1 MRIPFLIVGG
11 GIGGLATA
19 LALSRT
25 GRSVHLIE
33 KDDEFG
39 EIGAGLQLAPNASRM
54 LDRLGVLGEIS
65 KSAVYP
71 KRLVWKDAISGKL
84 LTAVNLGEPFQQ
96 RYGYRYIV
104 MHRGDL
110 LNVLL
115 EACRA
120 SGRISLESGKRAI
133 AVEDSGDGAR
143 VCCADGVV
151 YDCDAVIAADGLW
164 SAVRKFVHDDG
175 DPVCSMYVAYRGT
188 IPASRFSQG
197 APPEEMVLWT
207 GPEKHF
213 VRYPLRGKKLY
224 NQVAVFRS
232 YRYREGSYEWG
243 TPDEL
248 DEHFAQTCTE
258 VRDGI
263 ALMDRSR
270 RWPILDRPPIANWTQ
285 NRITLLGDAAH
296 PMQQYLAQGACQAL
310 EDAVTLANCV
320 ERYGER
326 LDRAFLAYQEIR
338 SPHTARAQLAARTFG
353 EFWHRMPER
362 LEQRDRLLLQRSH
375 DDCTELD
382 WLYRPRGS
390 GSA

>member
-11 GIGGLATA
+11 GIDGLATA

-25 GRSVHLIE
+25 GRVVHLIE
-33 KDDEFG
+33 KDEEFA

-54 LDRLGVLGEIS
+54 LDRLGVLDEIA

-71 KRLVWKDAISGKL
+71 KRLVWRDAATGNL
-84 LTAVNLGEPFQQ
+84 LTAVDLGEPF
-96 RYGYRYIV
+96 RRRYRYRYMV

-115 EACRA
+115 KACRA
-120 SGRISLESGKRAI
+120 NVRISLESGKRAI
-133 AVEDSGDGAR
+133 RVEDSGDSAR
-143 VCCADGVV
+143 VRCADGAV
-151 YDCDAVIAADGLW
+151 YDCDAVVAADGLW
-164 SAVRKFVHDDG
+164 STVRKFVHDDG

-188 IPASRFSQG
+188 VPASRFSQG
-197 APPEEMVLWT
+197 TPPEEMVLWT

-213 VRYPLRGKKLY
+213 VQYPLRGQKLY

-232 YRYREGSYEWG
+232 YREGSDDWG

-258 VRDGI
+258 VRAGI

-270 RWPILDRPPIANWTQ
+270 RWPILDRPPIANWTR

-310 EDAVTLANCV
+310 EDAITLADCV
-320 ERYGER
+320 EEHGDGV
-326 LDRAFLAYQEIR
+326 DRAFLAYQEIR
-338 SPHTARAQLAARTFG
+338 SPHTAQVQLAARAFG

-362 LEQRDRLLLQRSH
+362 LEERDRLLLQRSH
-375 DDCTELD
+375 DNYTELD
-382 WLYRPRGS
+382 WLYGPRE
-390 GSA
+390 

>member
-11 GIGGLATA
+11 GIGGLAAA
-19 LALSRT
+19 LALSRK
-25 GRSVHLIE
+25 GRRVHLIE

-39 EIGAGLQLAPNASRM
+39 EIGAGLQLAPNASRV
-54 LDRLGVLGEIS
+54 LDRLGVLDEIA

-71 KRLVWKDAISGKL
+71 KRLVWRDAVTGKL

-96 RYGYRYIV
+96 RYRYRYIV
-104 MHRGDL
+104 MHRADL

-115 EACRA
+115 ETCR
-120 SGRISLESGKRAI
+120 SSTRISLETGKRAI
-133 AVEDSGDGAR
+133 AVEDSGDSAR
-143 VCCADGVV
+143 VGCADGAV

-164 SAVRKFVHDDG
+164 STIRKFVYDDG
-175 DPVCSMYVAYRGT
+175 APVCSMYVAYRGT

-213 VRYPLRGKKLY
+213 VRYPLRAKELY

-232 YRYREGSYEWG
+232 YRYCGLSDDWG

-248 DEHFAQTCTE
+248 DEHFAETCTE
-258 VRDGI
+258 VREGI

-270 RWPILDRPPIANWTQ
+270 RWPILDRPPIGNWVR

-310 EDAVTLANCV
+310 EDAVTLADCV
-320 ERYGER
+320 EKFVDRV
-326 LDRAFLAYQEIR
+326 DRAFAAYQEIR
-338 SPHTARAQLAARTFG
+338 SLHTARAQLAARAFG

-362 LEQRDRLLLQRSH
+362 LEERNRLLLQRSH
-375 DDCTELD
+375 DDYTELD
-382 WLYRPRGS
+382 WLYGPRE
-390 GSA
+390 

>member
-1 MRIPFLIVGG
+1 MRVLFLIVGG

-25 GRSVHLIE
+25 GRAVHLIE
-33 KDDEFG
+33 KDNEFG

-54 LDRLGVLGEIS
+54 LERLGVLDEIA
-65 KSAVYP
+65 KFAVYP
-71 KRLVWKDAISGKL
+71 NRLVWRDAISGKL
-84 LTAVNLGEPFQQ
+84 LTAVNLSEPFRQ
-96 RYGYRYIV
+96 RYRYRYIV
-104 MHRGDL
+104 MHRSDL

-120 SGRISLESGKRAI
+120 SGRISLESGKRALT
-133 AVEDSGDGAR
+133 VEDSGDCAR
-143 VCCADGVV
+143 VCCADGAT

-164 SAVRKFVHDDG
+164 STVRKFVHDDG

-188 IPASRFSQG
+188 IPASQFSQG

-213 VRYPLRGKKLY
+213 VRYPLRAKKLY

-232 YRYREGSYEWG
+232 YRYREGSEDWG

-248 DEHFAQTCTE
+248 DEHFAQTSTE
-258 VRDGI
+258 VRNGI

-270 RWPILDRPPIANWTQ
+270 RWPILDRPPIANWTR

-310 EDAVTLANCV
+310 EDAVTLADCV
-320 ERYGER
+320 EKYGESI
-326 LDRAFLAYQEIR
+326 DRAFLAYQEIR
-338 SPHTARAQLAARTFG
+338 SPRTTRVQLEARAFG

-362 LEQRDRLLLQRSH
+362 LEERNRLLLQRSH
-375 DDCTELD
+375 DDYTELD
-382 WLYRPRGS
+382 WLYGPRE
-390 GSA
+390 

>member
-1 MRIPFLIVGG
+1 MRISFLVVGG

-25 GRSVHLIE
+25 GRAVHLIE
-33 KDDEFG
+33 KDDEFE

-54 LDRLGVLGEIS
+54 LDRLGVLDQIA
-65 KSAVYP
+65 KSAIYP
-71 KRLVWKDAISGKL
+71 KRLVWKDAVSGNL

-104 MHRGDL
+104 MHRADL

-115 EACRA
+115 EACRV
-120 SGRISLESGKRAI
+120 SDRISLESDKRAI
-133 AVEDSGDGAR
+133 AVEASGDSAR
-143 VCCADGVV
+143 VCCADGAV
-151 YDCDAVIAADGLW
+151 YDCDAIIGADGLW
-164 SAVRKFVHDDG
+164 STVRKFVHDDG

-197 APPEEMVLWT
+197 MPPDEMVLWT

-213 VRYPLRGKKLY
+213 VRYPLRARKLY

-232 YRYREGSYEWG
+232 YRFREGSDDWG

-270 RWPILDRPPIANWTQ
+270 RWPILDRLPLANWTR

-310 EDAVTLANCV
+310 EDAVTLADCV
-320 ERYGER
+320 ATYGDAV
-326 LDRAFLAYQEIR
+326 DRAFLAYQQIR
-338 SPHTARAQLAARTFG
+338 SLRTARVQLAASAFG
-353 EFWHRMPER
+353 EFWHRKPER
-362 LEQRDRLLLQRSH
+362 LEERDRFLSQRSH
-375 DDCTELD
+375 DDYTELD
-382 WLYRPRGS
+382 WLYGHGS
-390 GSA
+390 DV